1 MGWRRNWSEVIPFF
15 AFPEAVRRII
25 YTTNAIE
32 SLNAKL
38 RKAVRARGH
47 FPNDDAALKLL
58 FLVLSQTAK
67 DWKMPPC
74 EWTEEK
80 KPFRHYLRRKVLRKI
95 VAKSAPHTRFL
106 TLPEAELCFLAC
118 RLLIQP
124 AVRIG
129 DTCMGFVRGL
139 LFMEIRADTARAI
152 VRLEASLSSPSLNK
166 CSIHREVLARQQR
179 LHIGM
184 VR

>member
-58 FLVLSQTAK
+58 FLVLRQIAK
-67 DWKMPPC
+67 TGKCHRVSGP
-74 EWTEEK
+74 K
-80 KPFRHYLRRKVLRKI
+80 QKPI
-95 VAKSAPHTRFL
+95 SP
-106 TLPEAELCFLAC
+106 
-118 RLLIQP
+118 
-124 AVRIG
+124 
-129 DTCMGFVRGL
+129 
-139 LFMEIRADTARAI
+139 
-152 VRLEASLSSPSLNK
+152 LSSKKGSPKDS
-166 CSIHREVLARQQR
+166 
-179 LHIGM
+179 G
-184 VR
+184 